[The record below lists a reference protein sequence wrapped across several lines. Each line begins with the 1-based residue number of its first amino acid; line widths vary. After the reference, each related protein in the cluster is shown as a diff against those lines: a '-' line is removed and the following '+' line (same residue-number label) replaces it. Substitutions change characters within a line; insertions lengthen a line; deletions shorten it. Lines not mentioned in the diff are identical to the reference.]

1 MSWIDKLNNSKFK
14 IQTGDGKEYT
24 PLWKNANKEKEYNY
38 SSFEFINKEG
48 TYIDRRKPKSA
59 KYNLVLYF
67 QGDDYLDLCDQFEKS
82 ASDPRYWTVEHP
94 LYGTITGQ
102 PLSLARADNTYNNT
116 EITVE
121 FWETILTGVPKKSNS
136 IQDDIAA
143 DRKQLIEDSSVS
155 FASNVKL
162 APIDQS
168 RMQGQID
175 HINIQSSPILNDANK
190 EEFRSRYG
198 KAKSATTKILDDAY
212 NGMKQI
218 NELVSFSADYKPDT
232 FEDVIVGVVDFFG
245 LDKKFETEISVVQK
259 IAVMYDIYK
268 SVKEDLFTKQNRNNK
283 SFFESIG
290 SSIVSAVCQIA
301 LEPNEEDY
309 ISRKDVEKASES
321 VNELYNDYVVTMDQ
335 MQSPIEDLI
344 NAFSLDY
351 NVHSGL
357 SAIIN
362 KTLYNLYDIA
372 FNSKQE
378 RSIEIEKDTNLIILT
393 HKYFGLDE
401 EDKNIEKFRK
411 LNNIV
416 NDRIFGVKKGTVI
429 KYLE

>member
-14 IQTGDGKEYT
+14 ITTGDGKEYT
-24 PLWKNANKEKEYNY
+24 PLWRNANKDREYNY
-38 SSFEFINKEG
+38 TTFEFIDKEG
-48 TYIDRRKPKSA
+48 SYVDRRKPKSA
-59 KYNLVLYF
+59 KYSLVLYF
-67 QGDDYLDLCDQFEKS
+67 QGEDYLDKCEEFEKS

-102 PLSLARADNTYNNT
+102 PLSLGRSDNTYNNT

-121 FWETILTGVPKKSNS
+121 FWESILAGVPKKTNS
-136 IQDDIAA
+136 IQDDITA
-143 DRKQLIEDSSVS
+143 DRKQLSEDSSLS
-155 FASNVKL
+155 FASTVKL

-168 RMQGQID
+168 RIQGQID
-175 HINIQSSPILNDANK
+175 HINIQSNPVLNDANK

-198 KAKSATTKILDDAY
+198 KAKSSATKILDDAY
-212 NGMKQI
+212 NGMKQV
-218 NELVSFSADYKPDT
+218 NELVNFSADYKPDT
-232 FEDVIVGVVDFFG
+232 LSDVIVGVDSFFG
-245 LDKKFETEISVVQK
+245 FSKKFEAEISVVKK

-309 ISRKDVEKASES
+309 ISRKDVEKVSES
-321 VNELYNDYVVTMDQ
+321 VNSLYNDYVVTMDQ
-335 MQSPIEDLI
+335 AQSPIEDLI
-344 NAFSLDY
+344 NGFSLDY

-357 SAIIN
+357 STIVN
-362 KTLYNLYDIA
+362 KTLYNLYAIA

-416 NDRIFGVKKGTVI
+416 NDRIYGVKKGTVI